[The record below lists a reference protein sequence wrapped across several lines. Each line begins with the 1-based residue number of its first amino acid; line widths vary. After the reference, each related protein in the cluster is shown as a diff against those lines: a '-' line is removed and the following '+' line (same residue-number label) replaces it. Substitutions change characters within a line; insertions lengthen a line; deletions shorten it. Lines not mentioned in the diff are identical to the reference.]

1 MTALLEIEDLSVR
14 FGPVRAVDGVS
25 LQVAAGPF
33 GLGLVGESGS
43 GKTTIGRAVIR
54 LLPSVSAGQIR
65 FEGADIGALRGRA
78 LQDYRRAAQ
87 IVFQDPDNSLD
98 PRMRVGTSIREA
110 LAAHRLVPRRQAG
123 AGPARCWPR
132 SGWTRSSRPG
142 TRISCPAGS
151 GSGWPSRGRSA
162 YSPGCW
168 CWTSRPA
175 RWTCGRRPGSWP

>member
-1 MTALLEIEDLSVR
+1 MTALLEIDDLSVR

-43 GKTTIGRAVIR
+43 GKSTIGRAVVR
-54 LLPSVSAGQIR
+54 LLHSVSGGQIR
-65 FEGADIGALRGRA
+65 FEGADIAALRGRA

-110 LAAHRLVPRRQAG
+110 LAAHRLVPRRA
-123 AGPARCWPR
+123 
-132 SGWTRSSRPG
+132 
-142 TRISCPAGS
+142 
-151 GSGWPSRGRSA
+151 
-162 YSPGCW
+162 
-168 CWTSRPA
+168 
-175 RWTCGRRPGSWP
+175 GRRAGR